1 MSFEAAFLDFMP
13 HTITVYEHDSF
24 NAYGE
29 PSYSTAGTTYSAMI
43 EERPDVIRAAFGDE
57 VVSSHIVYVAS
68 TSRIPMTAR
77 VVLND
82 GSTSPPEP
90 PLVRSDVFSDQD
102 GIHHVA
108 LFFGSGAG
116 GG

>member
-1 MSFEAAFLDFMP
+1 MSFESEFLEFMP
-13 HTITVYEHDSF
+13 HTITVYEHSGFD
-24 NAYGE
+24 AYGE
-29 PSYSTAGTTYSAMI
+29 PSYSVAGSTYPAMI

-57 VVSSHIVYVAS
+57 IVSSHVVYVAS
-68 TSRIPMTAR
+68 TSRISMTAR

-90 PLVRSDVFSDQD
+90 PLVRSDVFSDTD
-102 GIHHVA
+102 GTHHVV